1 VLLDTILGPYEKE
14 LNSAAK
20 WKVKKGGRDGEMEEE
35 NRGQERWEIEEVPN
49 CTQMLAFPV
58 LP

>member
-1 VLLDTILGPYEKE
+1 
-14 LNSAAK
+14 
-20 WKVKKGGRDGEMEEE
+20 MEEE

-58 LP
+58 LPWR